1 MYDLIKN
8 NINDIKKELINQLDI
23 YPIKK
28 IIEFI
33 DNISKINGTIYCGGI
48 GKSDTLCKL
57 LSDLLKSINIKSHT
71 LNITNL
77 NHGDIGAVDCDNDI
91 LIIFSKSGNT
101 IELKNICENNKNFKI
116 YGVFCNKQADL
127 IKYCDNFIILPFI
140 NEIKNNID
148 IIPSNSCISYII
160 FINLLISGLIEKNNI
175 KLENYEKNH
184 IGGNIGK
191 QLLILKN
198 IMITDFPKKN
208 INTDIDINDI
218 LIDMIEFK
226 IGCYIF
232 INNEN
237 KYVGLITDADL
248 RKLYHMKLDIKKI
261 INTNSFVIKNKNLRV
276 LDIYE
281 NIKLYSYIPILDNDE
296 IIGLISRDSIL

>member
-1 MYDLIKN
+1 MYNLIKN
-8 NINDIKKELINQLDI
+8 NIDNIKKELTNQLDI
-23 YPIKK
+23 YPINK
-28 IIEFI
+28 IVKFI
-33 DNISKINGTIYCGGI
+33 DNISKISGTIYCGGI
-48 GKSDTLCKL
+48 GKSDILSKL
-57 LSDLLKSINIKSHT
+57 LSDLLKSINIKSHN

-77 NHGDIGAVDCDNDI
+77 NHGDIGTVDCDNDI

-101 IELKNICENNKNFKI
+101 IELKYICENNKNLKI

-127 IKYCDNFIILPFI
+127 IKYCDNFIILPFV

-160 FINLLISGLIEKNNI
+160 FINLLISGLIEKKNI

-198 IMITDFPKKN
+198 IMSTNFPKKN

-218 LIDMIEFK
+218 LIDMIKFK

-232 INNEN
+232 VNNKN
-237 KYVGLITDADL
+237 KYIGLVTDADL
-248 RKLYHMKLDIKKI
+248 RKLYHNKLDIKKI

-296 IIGLISRDSIL
+296 VIGLISRDSIL